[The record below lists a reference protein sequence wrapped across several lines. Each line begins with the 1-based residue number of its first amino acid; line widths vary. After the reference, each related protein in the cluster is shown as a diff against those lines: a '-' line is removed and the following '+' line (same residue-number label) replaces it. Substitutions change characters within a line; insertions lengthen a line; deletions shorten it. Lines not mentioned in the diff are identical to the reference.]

1 MEGRK
6 DTLVIGSKVDREKS
20 IRCRGGPRP
29 SQHFWVPP
37 AVGLR
42 RASCHL
48 EGCGGPWMETGSPGQ
63 PSAATCAA
71 HSPIIAAQYDSKP
84 KFLRFYCSFCRF
96 LLSVRCLLLP
106 SAPGVVGGSALQS
119 RAEVPT
125 LEGCLSLLLRVWDST
140 TPCSLGG
147 GNANPVE

>member
-1 MEGRK
+1 
-6 DTLVIGSKVDREKS
+6 
-20 IRCRGGPRP
+20 CRGGPRP

-37 AVGLR
+37 AVGLK

-48 EGCGGPWMETGSPGQ
+48 EGCGGPWMETGSPEQ
-63 PSAATCAA
+63 P
-71 HSPIIAAQYDSKP
+71 P
-84 KFLRFYCSFCRF
+84 KFLRSHCSFCRF

-106 SAPGVVGGSALQS
+106 SAPGGVGGSALQS

-140 TPCSLGG
+140 TPCS
-147 GNANPVE
+147 